1 MEKPLHEY
9 VKELEK
15 RVAALE
21 GQVQMQ
27 QVEFDYA
34 IAFLFDRS
42 WYKKLIRD
50 GDLDWPTALT
60 RALKVIDY

>member
-1 MEKPLHEY
+1 MEELQKKIE
-9 VKELEK
+9 ELEK
-15 RVAALE
+15 RVAVLE
-21 GQVQMQ
+21 GQVQAQ
-27 QVEFDYA
+27 QVEFDHA